1 MTVGVAIIGT
11 GVMGAEHARLLD
23 RQVAAARV
31 CGVFDLDADRA
42 AATAGRL
49 RSARAFDDPFELIS
63 ERTVDAVLVASS
75 DPTHEQFVL
84 AALAAGKPVLC
95 EKPLA
100 PDVAGCER
108 IVAAEL
114 AAGRRLVSVG
124 FMRRFDPGYRQ
135 LKQAVDDGGLGL
147 PLMLHCTHR
156 NQQAPAGLSGE
167 LVISGSAVHEL
178 DIARWLLGDE
188 LSRITVHR
196 PRSSRAA
203 LPAEDPLFLVVE
215 SSTGV
220 LIDIEVFVNSRYGY
234 EVRCELVGEQGTV
247 SLDAPAPI
255 LERRAGAVRRGVP
268 PDWRPRFEAAY
279 REELQNW
286 IDSVEQGVPSGAAT
300 SWDGYAATLAA
311 EAAIAA
317 LRTGIAQPVSARQR
331 PQLYPAPPGGQG
343 WLARTVAPA

>member
-23 RQVAAARV
+23 REIASAQV
-31 CGVFDLDADRA
+31 CGVFDLDAGRA

-49 RSARAFDDPFELIS
+49 RSARVFDDPFRLIS
-63 ERTVDAVLVASS
+63 EPSVDAVVVASS
-75 DPTHEQFVL
+75 DSTHEQFVL
-84 AALAAGKPVLC
+84 AALAIGKPVLC

-108 IVAAEL
+108 IITAEL

-135 LKQAVDDGGLGL
+135 LKQVLDNGRLGL

-156 NQQAPAGLSGE
+156 NQHSPAGLSGE
-167 LVISGSAVHEL
+167 LLLSGSAVHEL
-178 DIARWLLGDE
+178 DIARWLLENE

-196 PRSSRAA
+196 PRSSQTA
-203 LPAEDPLFLVVE
+203 LPAEDPLLVVVE

-220 LIDIEVFVNSRYGY
+220 LIDIEVFVNSGYGY
-234 EVRCELVGEQGTV
+234 EIRCELVAEQGTI
-247 SLDAPAPI
+247 SLDAQAPI
-255 LERRAGAVRRGVP
+255 VERRAGEVRRAVP
-268 PDWRPRFEAAY
+268 ADWRGRFEVAY
-279 REELQNW
+279 REELANW
-286 IDSVEQGVPSGAAT
+286 IASIEAGVPSGAAT

-317 LRTGIAQPVSARQR
+317 LRTGTTQSVNAKQR
-331 PQLYPAPPGGQG
+331 PALYPAPTGGASR
-343 WLARTVAPA
+343 LAETVAPS

>member
-23 RQVAAARV
+23 REIAAAQV
-31 CGVFDLDADRA
+31 CGVFDLEAGRA

-49 RSARAFDDPFELIS
+49 RSARVFDDPFTLIS
-63 ERTVDAVLVASS
+63 ERAVDAVVVASS

-108 IVAAEL
+108 IIAAEV
-114 AAGRRLVSVG
+114 ATGRRLVSVG

-135 LKQAVDDGGLGL
+135 LKQVLEDGRLGL

-156 NQQAPAGLSGE
+156 NRQAPAGLPGE
-167 LVISGSAVHEL
+167 MLISGSAVHEL
-178 DIARWLLGDE
+178 DIARWLLADE
-188 LSRITVHR
+188 LSRVTVHR
-196 PRSSRAA
+196 PRGSRAA
-203 LPAEDPLFLVVE
+203 LPPEDPLLLVVE

-220 LIDIEVFVNSRYGY
+220 LIDIEVFVNSGYGY
-234 EVRCELVGEQGTV
+234 EIRCELVAEQGTV
-247 SLDAPAPI
+247 SLDAQPPVV
-255 LERRAGAVRRGVP
+255 ERRAGAVQRAVP
-268 PDWRPRFEAAY
+268 ADWRPRFEAAY
-279 REELQNW
+279 REELRDW
-286 IDSVEQGVPSGAAT
+286 VASIEAGAPSAAAT

-311 EAAIAA
+311 EAALRA
-317 LRTGIAQPVSARQR
+317 LRTGTAQPVTARER
-331 PQLYPAPPGGQG
+331 PGLYPAPTGGTG
-343 WLARTVAPA
+343 RLAETVAPA